1 MIKYVKLFALLL
13 LSAAQTGAWASYD
26 TGLAN
31 YRSGNYA
38 QALKDL
44 SAAAE
49 SGSAE
54 AEQLLGH
61 MYYMGVGV
69 AQDFDKAL
77 EWHKKAASKG
87 ETESQ
92 YVIGTMYYSGKGVAQ
107 DYRVA
112 MQWLL
117 KAGDHGHVDAQYIL
131 GAMYFTGKGTPQDYQ
146 RSVIWFRRAA
156 EHGHAEAQR
165 LLGMMHLYGIG
176 GVQKDN
182 VIAYMLWNLSSASGN
197 AEALDLRNSLGKQLS
212 SHQIEEAQSLSSAW
226 QQNTPLPTK
235 SGSGE

>member
-1 MIKYVKLFALLL
+1 MIKSAKSFALILLFAVQ
-13 LSAAQTGAWASYD
+13 AGAWASYD
-26 TGLAN
+26 SGLTA

-44 SAAAE
+44 TAAAAD
-49 SGSAE
+49 GSAD

-69 AQDFDKAL
+69 AQDFGKAL
-77 EWHKKAASKG
+77 EWHKKAAGSG
-87 ETESQ
+87 ETESL
-92 YVIGTMYYSGKGVAQ
+92 YVIGTMYYSGKGVTQ
-107 DYRVA
+107 DYRTA
-112 MQWLL
+112 MQWLT
-117 KAGDHGHVDAQYIL
+117 KAGDRGHIDAQYIL
-131 GAMYFTGKGTPQDYQ
+131 GAMYFTGKGVPQDYQ

-182 VIAYMLWNLSSASGN
+182 VIAYMLWNLSAASGN

-212 SHQIEEAQSLSSAW
+212 QHQIEEAQQLSSSW
-226 QQNTPLPTK
+226 QQNSPLPTK
-235 SGSGE
+235 SENGE